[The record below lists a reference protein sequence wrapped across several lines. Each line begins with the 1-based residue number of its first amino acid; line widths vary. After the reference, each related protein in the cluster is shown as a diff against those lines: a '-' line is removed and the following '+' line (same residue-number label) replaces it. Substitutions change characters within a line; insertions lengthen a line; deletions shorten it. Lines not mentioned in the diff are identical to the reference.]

1 MESRVRLRSMAARFE
16 KFSRKILKPVVSY
29 GRGVRNP
36 MRNLLTGL
44 DVGTSKV
51 CALVGEALPDGQLAT
66 LGYGVAPC
74 TGLRKGVV
82 VNIEAT
88 VDSIKSAV
96 EEAEKTSGARIG
108 SVVVGVAGPHIRG
121 LNSHGIV
128 AVRGGEVGARDVDR
142 VIDAARAVAIPLD
155 RQVLHILPQQFA
167 VDEQEGVREPLGM
180 AGVRLEARIH
190 IVTAAQSYGLNLTKC
205 CERAGVTPSE
215 MVFQPLASADAAL
228 FPEERELGVALIDI
242 GGGTTDIIVFHGG
255 AVMHPAVLPI
265 GGNHLTSDI
274 AAGLRTPISDAE
286 RLKIAYGIATN
297 LIVRRD
303 EMIQVPGVGGREP
316 RVIARRMLGKIIEPR
331 MEEIFA
337 MVQRELMRSGVADG
351 LASGIVLVGGTSL
364 LEGTQELAERIFGV
378 PVRRGLPINL
388 KGLPEE
394 LMKPMFTTAAGLL
407 LYQSTARGVGNG
419 VGRNGHGRLG
429 KLRSRLSDWVRDF
442 F

>member
-1 MESRVRLRSMAARFE
+1 
-16 KFSRKILKPVVSY
+16 
-29 GRGVRNP
+29 
-36 MRNLLTGL
+36 
-44 DVGTSKV
+44 
-51 CALVGEALPDGQLAT
+51 
-66 LGYGVAPC
+66 
-74 TGLRKGVV
+74 
-82 VNIEAT
+82 
-88 VDSIKSAV
+88 
-96 EEAEKTSGARIG
+96 
-108 SVVVGVAGPHIRG
+108 
-121 LNSHGIV
+121 
-128 AVRGGEVGARDVDR
+128 
-142 VIDAARAVAIPLD
+142 
-155 RQVLHILPQQFA
+155 
-167 VDEQEGVREPLGM
+167 
-180 AGVRLEARIH
+180 
-190 IVTAAQSYGLNLTKC
+190 
-205 CERAGVTPSE
+205 
-215 MVFQPLASADAAL
+215 
-228 FPEERELGVALIDI
+228 
-242 GGGTTDIIVFHGG
+242 
-255 AVMHPAVLPI
+255 VLPI

-286 RLKIAYGIATN
+286 RLKISYGIATN

-316 RVIARRMLGKIIEPR
+316 RVIARRMLGEIIEPR

-429 KLRSRLSDWVRDF
+429 KLRSRLTDWVRDF